1 MGLPASPGIVGGRWH
16 HGAHHY
22 IQTPGVPITAT
33 PPPPGL
39 IDLKAR
45 YLEADADYERI
56 HADFPS
62 GEQIVALIRDGL
74 APVADEQAAASHEA
88 FARRINLG
96 KAIQAHP
103 WWRTQTD
110 RAAAD
115 RALTEAAQARLA
127 AARSVPVG

>member
-1 MGLPASPGIVGGRWH
+1 MPEIIPPA
-16 HGAHHY
+16 
-22 IQTPGVPITAT
+22 
-33 PPPPGL
+33 
-39 IDLKAR
+39 DLVTLKR
-45 YLEADADYERI
+45 HYLEADADYERI

-74 APVADEQAAASHEA
+74 APVADEQAAASHDA

-115 RALTEAAQARLA
+115 KALTEAARAQLA
-127 AARSVPVG
+127 ANLAPIAG

>member
-1 MGLPASPGIVGGRWH
+1 MP
-16 HGAHHY
+16 
-22 IQTPGVPITAT
+22 TTVP
-33 PPPPGL
+33 PDDL

-74 APVADEQAAASHEA
+74 APVADEQAAASHDA

-96 KAIQAHP
+96 KLIQAHS

-115 RALTEAAQARLA
+115 RALTAAAQAQLA
-127 AARSVPVG
+127 ANLAAVAG